1 MPSAD
6 FWQAIRNP
14 HRPLSPYSGTPARPP
29 GVSSPAFSTQPLD
42 LQPEPLMDM
51 GLSVKCPLARLGM
64 PPIQFLFVGSRL
76 CSTLLSDTLLRDRC
90 PCASL
95 RLHLHQVG
103 EGTSTPKLMNM
114 PSTPKK
120 GAGGIRRPFRFST
133 RRRSG
138 LGLVFLEHDSEEP
151 LQQDANDHGEVPDD
165 SAGEGDLADVRH
177 LAEERRNHVAHYPG
191 AYQRR
196 IP

>member
-6 FWQAIRNP
+6 FWQPIRDS
-14 HRPLSPYSGTPARPP
+14 RESLSPDSRTPARSP
-29 GVSSPAFSTQPLD
+29 GVSSPAFGAQPLD
-42 LQPEPLMDM
+42 LHSEPLMDM
-51 GLSVKCPLARLGM
+51 GLSVISPLARLGM

-120 GAGGIRRPFRFST
+120 SQEKAPGHQKEDTQKRTAHILKHARTGKGYTVVQFGDYVLIRSWRRVTVLANSTDQSQAGPSVT
-133 RRRSG
+133 N
-138 LGLVFLEHDSEEP
+138 LGLCAIWGV
-151 LQQDANDHGEVPDD
+151 Q
-165 SAGEGDLADVRH
+165 
-177 LAEERRNHVAHYPG
+177 
-191 AYQRR
+191 
-196 IP
+196 